1 MRTMPWWIWFASGL
15 VLLLIEMITP
25 GGFFF
30 LFFGVAGLVV
40 GLLSALGVGP
50 DWVLWLLFSAMSVTS
65 LLLFRGPL
73 LRRIKGGQDGG
84 RAVDS
89 LVGAV
94 AVLTEDLAG
103 NGVGKAE
110 LRGTVWNVQNADG
123 EALASGRRC
132 VVVRVEGLK
141 LLVRPQ

>member
-1 MRTMPWWIWFASGL
+1 MPWWIWFVGGL

-30 LFFGVAGLVV
+30 LFFGVAGLIV
-40 GLLSALGVGP
+40 GVLSALGVGP
-50 DWVLWLLFSAMSVTS
+50 DWVLWLLFSVLSVGS

-73 LRRIKGGQDGG
+73 LRRIKD
-84 RAVDS
+84 RHDAERPVDS

-103 NGVGKAE
+103 HGTGKAE
-110 LRGTVWNVQNADG
+110 LRGTVWNVQNAVN
-123 EALASGRRC
+123 EALTTGRAC
-132 VVVRVEGLK
+132 VVVRVDGLK
-141 LLVRPQ
+141 LVVRPQ

>member
-1 MRTMPWWIWFASGL
+1 MPWWIWFVGGL
-15 VLLLIEMITP
+15 SLLLIEMITP

-30 LFFGVAGLVV
+30 LFFGVAGLIV

-50 DWVLWLLFSAMSVTS
+50 DWVLLLLFSAMSVTS

-73 LRRIKGGQDGG
+73 LRRLKGGQDGE
-84 RAVDS
+84 RVVDS

-103 NGVGKAE
+103 NGQGKAE
-110 LRGTVWNVQNADG
+110 LRGTSWTVQNAAS
-123 EALASGRRC
+123 EALEAGRRC

-141 LLVRPQ
+141 LVVRPQ